1 MSIEHLPTD
10 SPFIARILCA
20 DSYDETKWYRVED
33 EIVSDPLTQHTKL
46 YS

>member
-1 MSIEHLPTD
+1 MKTFQLIHLLLQEY
-10 SPFIARILCA
+10 LCA

-46 YS
+46 YR